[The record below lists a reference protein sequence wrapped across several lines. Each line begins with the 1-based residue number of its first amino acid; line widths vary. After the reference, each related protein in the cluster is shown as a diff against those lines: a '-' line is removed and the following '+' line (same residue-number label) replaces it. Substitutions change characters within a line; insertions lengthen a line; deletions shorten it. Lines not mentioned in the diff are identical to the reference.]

1 MTRVGSILGWR
12 WVTRL
17 RVPASREAGIP
28 GRPGNFAPGMSKVQ
42 RMPSG
47 CSITRIFP
55 SRKRRGQRRPGN
67 RTDKAAASGDDN

>member
-1 MTRVGSILGWR
+1 MTRAGPILGWR

-17 RVPASREAGIP
+17 RVLASREAGVL
-28 GRPGNFAPGMSKVQ
+28 GRGSFAPGKSKVQ

-55 SRKRRGQRRPGN
+55 SR
-67 RTDKAAASGDDN
+67 